1 MEKEKQI
8 RVNEKGEVLR
18 RVPLR
23 VNAETIEDNKILE
36 KDIVYVRIGGRK
48 YPCIIEWVTEAVYRA
63 YMRMEWADI
72 KAMERADRC
81 LIPDGKGG
89 FIMCPECNKC
99 SCCEKVGQWDFDSN
113 HPVHLEALCREEDDD
128 EGFDI
133 KADSVNDARDMI
145 ANELADQIEEE
156 LRKIKPKYA
165 IIFREMY
172 NGNLQAINIAKNNN
186 LSVSTTYEDIP
197 KVMAAAQKIFAL
209 LLVFL
214 IELCFVA
221 VCSKKKSTDPFRYF
235 AHFVTNDIQVIILWA
250 FYNDFIMDMTDNGV
264 VP

>member
-113 HPVHLEALCREEDDD
+113 HPVHMEALCREEDDD

-133 KADSVNDARDMI
+133 KADSVNDARDMM

-209 LLVFL
+209 LM
-214 IELCFVA
+214 
-221 VCSKKKSTDPFRYF
+221 K
-235 AHFVTNDIQVIILWA
+235 
-250 FYNDFIMDMTDNGV
+250 
-264 VP
+264 